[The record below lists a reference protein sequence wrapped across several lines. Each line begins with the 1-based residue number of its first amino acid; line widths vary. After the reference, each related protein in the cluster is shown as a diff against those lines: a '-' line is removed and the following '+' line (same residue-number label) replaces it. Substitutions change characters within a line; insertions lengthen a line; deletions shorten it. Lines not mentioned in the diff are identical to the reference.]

1 MIGGGNFDVSIVKL
15 KIMNMKFQDV
25 MMKVIQEEKILIRV
39 YLIILKVKLKKID
52 VFKNVDFYKNK
63 KDYFLRNNEN
73 RSRKSNKSSPSKS
86 YFQLIFQSK

>member
-1 MIGGGNFDVSIVKL
+1 
-15 KIMNMKFQDV
+15 MNMKFQDV

-63 KDYFLRNNEN
+63 KGLLFEE
-73 RSRKSNKSSPSKS
+73 
-86 YFQLIFQSK
+86 

>member
-39 YLIILKVKLKKID
+39 YLIILKIKIKKID
-52 VFKNVDFYKNK
+52 VFKNV
-63 KDYFLRNNEN
+63 
-73 RSRKSNKSSPSKS
+73 
-86 YFQLIFQSK
+86 IFIRIKRTTF